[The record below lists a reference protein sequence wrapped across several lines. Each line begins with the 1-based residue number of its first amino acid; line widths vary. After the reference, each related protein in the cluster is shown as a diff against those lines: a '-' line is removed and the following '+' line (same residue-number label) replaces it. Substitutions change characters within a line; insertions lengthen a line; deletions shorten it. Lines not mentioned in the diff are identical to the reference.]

1 MKNNF
6 QSIMIRVLTLFVISF
21 LMFACTPSIEPS
33 VEEAPSVRD
42 EAYPAPN
49 VANSIGEEIKQL
61 EETLA
66 SGNLSERERN
76 SAEDR
81 LVELYLIATRV
92 FAPTP
97 SEEEMRNALAVE
109 QTRIAGEKIIATPLP
124 ELGILPEDSIYY
136 EINLPRRVAVETIWQ
151 GYVQGNLTR
160 VYSGK
165 LLPDD
170 RTGDSV
176 VTNHGAIFV
185 TSQNSDGSIE
195 NTLHVTE
202 MEVGP
207 LKITSVTKDGRI
219 SLVTE
224 QRNENKTTEYYFDIP
239 ALRFVNSV
247 DEVVL
252 PSVDQNDAEEAY
264 P

>member
-1 MKNNF
+1 MNNNC
-6 QSIMIRVLTLFVISF
+6 QSIIIRTLALIVSS

-33 VEEAPSVRD
+33 AEEALSVRD

-61 EETLA
+61 EDSLA
-66 SGNLSERERN
+66 SGDLSERERN

-97 SEEEMRNALAVE
+97 SEEEIRNALAVE
-109 QTRIAGEKIIATPLP
+109 QTRIAGEEIIATPLP
-124 ELGILPEDSIYY
+124 ELGILPENSIYY

-151 GYVQGNLTR
+151 GYVHGNLTR

-165 LLPDD
+165 LLPDN

-195 NTLHVTE
+195 NSLHVTE

-207 LKITSVTKDGRI
+207 LIITSVTKDGRI
-219 SLVTE
+219 SLATE
-224 QRNENKTTEYYFDIP
+224 QRDESKVTEYYFDIP
-239 ALRFVNSV
+239 ALRFVSSI

-252 PSVDQNDAEEAY
+252 PSVDQNDTEEAY